1 MLLQHDGYITWA
13 ILHGSVLFGTK
24 ANDTVPA
31 DARLIDGYPV
41 DSRCQ
46 RSHLFTSPSATSNMN
61 NTSYNVMHRCAN
73 PSSVCILTIS

>member
-24 ANDTVPA
+24 ANDKVPA

-41 DSRCQ
+41 DSRFYV
-46 RSHLFTSPSATSNMN
+46 SGTGAIYSLP
-61 NTSYNVMHRCAN
+61 HRRRQ
-73 PSSVCILTIS
+73 T